1 MAETPLGRYHPERDS
16 PRQRPPPTRGQTNA
30 SENTTFPQLRLRAVT
45 RCHKFQKVLKIVHF
59 VGERNRRTEE
69 NDGTAD
75 GNDATNVAGNSKNE
89 ESRFRNYGKL
99 QLRSSK
105 VPSVCSS

>member
-1 MAETPLGRYHPERDS
+1 MAETPPGQIQ
-16 PRQRPPPTRGQTNA
+16 PRNRFSQTETTPPQGQTNA
-30 SENTTFPQLRLRAVT
+30 SENTTFPQLRLRALT
-45 RCHKFQKVLKIVHF
+45 RCHKFQTVLKIVHF

-75 GNDATNVAGNSKNE
+75 GNDATNAAGNSKNE

-99 QLRSSK
+99 QLGSSK